1 MKAESRIRAAAVL
14 CATTLAICLAGP
26 AGAQPYPNKPI
37 QLVVPFAAGGDADQA
52 ARILAPAAAAMLGQ
66 TMVIVNKA
74 GANGAIGSGFVKE
87 AAPDGYTL
95 LLGRIGSQVLL
106 PALQPKTTPYRWNDF
121 TFLGLLELNPVVCV
135 VHPESPYK
143 SLGDLTKALKA
154 DPGKLNYSHSGPAT
168 VQNLAPQLLFS
179 SLGLKAD
186 AAVNVSYK
194 GGNEVAAAV
203 VAKNVDFACNN
214 LSSMAGLLAGG
225 RLKAL
230 VTTTPERLAQFPD
243 VPTAKEAGV
252 PQLEAVVGWSALF
265 GPPKMSP
272 DAVQKWAAV
281 LKQVSQ
287 DPKWIAGNA
296 TFGGMPRVLSPQDT
310 EKYVADSFTIY
321 TELVRQAGLEVK

>member
-1 MKAESRIRAAAVL
+1 MKVESRIRAAVGWV
-14 CATTLAICLAGP
+14 ATTLAIALAGP

-37 QLVVPFAAGGDADQA
+37 QLVVPFAAAGDADQA
-52 ARILAPAAAAMLGQ
+52 ARILAPAAGPILGQ
-66 TMVIVNKA
+66 TIVVVNKA
-74 GANGAIGSGFVKE
+74 GANGAIGSAFVKD

-106 PALQPKTTPYRWNDF
+106 PALQPKTTSYGWNDF

-143 SLGDLTKALKA
+143 TLGDLTRALKA

-179 SLGLKAD
+179 SLGLKPD
-186 AAVNVSYK
+186 AAVNVGYK
-194 GGNEVAAAV
+194 GGNEVALAV
-203 VAKNVDFACNN
+203 LTKNVDFACNN

-225 RLKAL
+225 KLKAL

-272 DAVQKWAAV
+272 EAVQKWAAV

-287 DPKWIAGNA
+287 DPRWIAGNA
-296 TFGGMPRVLSPQDT
+296 AFGGMPRVLSPQDT
-310 EKYVADSFTIY
+310 EKYIAESFTIY
-321 TELVRQAGLEVK
+321 TELVRKAGLEVK

>member
-1 MKAESRIRAAAVL
+1 MKAESRTRAAVGL
-14 CATTLAICLAGP
+14 CATTLALCLGGP
-26 AGAQPYPNKPI
+26 ASAQPYPNKPI

-52 ARILAPAAAAMLGQ
+52 ARILAAAAAPVLGQ
-66 TMVIVNKA
+66 SFVIVNKA
-74 GANGAIGSGFVKE
+74 GANGSIGSGFVKD

-106 PALQPKTTPYRWNDF
+106 PALQPKTTAYRWNDF

-135 VHPESPYK
+135 VHPDSPYRT
-143 SLGDLTKALKA
+143 LGDLTKALKA
-154 DPGKLNYSHSGPAT
+154 TPGKLNYSHSGPAT

-179 SLGLKAD
+179 SLGLKPD
-186 AAVNVSYK
+186 AAVNVAYK
-194 GGNEVAAAV
+194 GGNEVAVAV
-203 VAKNVDFACNN
+203 VSKNVDFACNN
-214 LSSMAGLLAGG
+214 LSSMAGLLVGG
-225 RLKAL
+225 KLKAL

-272 DAVQKWAAV
+272 EAVQKWAAV

-296 TFGGMPRVLSPQDT
+296 AFGGMPRVLSPEDT
-310 EKYVADSFTIY
+310 EKFVAESFTIY
-321 TELVRQAGLEVK
+321 TDLVRKAGLEVK

>member
-1 MKAESRIRAAAVL
+1 MNKPSRIHMVAAA
-14 CATTLAICLAGP
+14 CAAAWALCLAGP
-26 AGAQPYPNKPI
+26 AAAQPYPNKPI
-37 QLVVPFAAGGDADQA
+37 QIVVPFAAGGDADQA
-52 ARILAPAAAAMLGQ
+52 ARILGPAASSLLGQ
-66 TMVIVNKA
+66 PLVIVNKA
-74 GANGAIGSGFVKE
+74 GANGAIGSAFVKE

-106 PALQPKTTPYRWNDF
+106 PALQPKTTSYRWNDF

-135 VHPESPYK
+135 VHPESPYAT
-143 SLGDLTKALKA
+143 LADLVRVLRAQ
-154 DPGKLNYSHSGPAT
+154 PGKLNYSHSGPAT

-179 SLGLKAD
+179 SLGLKPD
-186 AAVNVSYK
+186 AAVNVPFK
-194 GGNEVAAAV
+194 GGNEVAVAV
-203 VAKNVDFACNN
+203 ASKNVDFACNN
-214 LSSMAGLLAGG
+214 LSSMAGLLTGG
-225 RLKAL
+225 KLKAL

-243 VPTAKEAGV
+243 IPTAKEAGV

-272 DAVQKWAAV
+272 EAVQKWAAV

-310 EKYVADSFTIY
+310 EKFVADSFTIY
-321 TELVRQAGLEVK
+321 TDLVRKAGIEVK

>member
-1 MKAESRIRAAAVL
+1 MKAESRIRATVGLFASA
-14 CATTLAICLAGP
+14 LAICLAG
-26 AGAQPYPNKPI
+26 AASAQPYPNKPI
-37 QLVVPFAAGGDADQA
+37 QLVVPFAAAGDADQA
-52 ARILAPAAAAMLGQ
+52 ARILAPAAAPMLGQ
-66 TMVIVNKA
+66 TIVIVNKA
-74 GANGAIGSGFVKE
+74 GANGAIGSNFVRE

-95 LLGRIGSQVLL
+95 LLARIGSQVLL
-106 PALQPKTTPYRWNDF
+106 PALQPKTTAYRWNDF

-135 VHPESPYK
+135 VHPDSPYK
-143 SLGDLTKALKA
+143 TLGDLTKALKA

-179 SLGLKAD
+179 SLGLKPD
-186 AAVNVSYK
+186 AAVNVAYK
-194 GGNEVAAAV
+194 GGNEVALAV

-225 RLKAL
+225 KLKAL

-252 PQLEAVVGWSALF
+252 PQLEVVVGWSALF
-265 GPPKMSP
+265 GPPKMSAE
-272 DAVQKWAAV
+272 AVQKWAAV

-321 TELVRQAGLEVK
+321 TELVRKAGLDVR